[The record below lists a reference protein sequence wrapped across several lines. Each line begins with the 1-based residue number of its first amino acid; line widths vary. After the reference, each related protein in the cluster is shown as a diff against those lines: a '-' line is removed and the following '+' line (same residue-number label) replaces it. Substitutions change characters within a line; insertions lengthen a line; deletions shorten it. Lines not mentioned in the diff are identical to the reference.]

1 VTAIPK
7 GPLICG
13 MPPAQFKLLPPDE
26 QKRLLD
32 EEHQRL
38 IEWQAREKGLPKANG
53 PKK

>member
-1 VTAIPK
+1 MTAIPK

-32 EEHQRL
+32 EEHKRVVA
-38 IEWQAREKGLPKANG
+38 WQARERGLPRKKAE
-53 PKK
+53 